1 MARRSE
7 DERMVPAW
15 LDRAVAIGWRVA
27 FLVAVAFVLYLL
39 LTYLRLIVL
48 PVFVALV
55 ATAVIAPL
63 VNILERRGIH
73 RLAGTWIVFLGLTG
87 LAGGFLVYV
96 IPQLVDEFE
105 GLDDT
110 VAEAADDIR
119 EWLVDGPIG
128 LSERQIDDAFGQVER
143 QFEDNQ
149 ETLVQGVI
157 SGALTAVEIIVGA
170 LVTLVLTFF
179 FVKDGPRM
187 VGWIQDQTPQR
198 FGRDLAEVGRRSWSS
213 LSAYFR
219 GVTIDGLI
227 EGTLMAIALIILGVP
242 LVAPLAILTFLGGYV
257 PFIGATLAGTVTA
270 MVALATRGLG
280 AAVVVIIVTIA
291 IQNLEN
297 QLLQPLVMGK
307 VTKLHPVVVLVAVT
321 TGGILGGIPGLF
333 VAVPITV
340 VAVRVATY
348 FIHEREPPE
357 EPIDGSTGEPP
368 LPIEAAG

>member
-87 LAGGFLVYV
+87 LAAGFLVYV
-96 IPQLVDEFE
+96 IPQLIDEFE

>member
-1 MARRSE
+1 MARRS
-7 DERMVPAW
+7 DTERAVPGW

-27 FLVAVAFVLYLL
+27 FLVGVAFVLYLL

-48 PVFVALV
+48 PIFVALI
-55 ATAVIAPL
+55 ATAVISPA
-63 VNILERRGIH
+63 VNWLEGRGVH
-73 RLAGTWIVFLGLTG
+73 RLAGTWIVFLA
-87 LAGGFLVYV
+87 LAGATAGFFVYV
-96 IPQLVDEFE
+96 IPQLVDEFQ

-110 VAEAADDIR
+110 VGEAVDDIR
-119 EWLVDGPIG
+119 DWLVDGPLG
-128 LSERQIDDAFGQVER
+128 LSERQLDDAIAQIET

-149 ETLVQGVI
+149 DTIVQGAI
-157 SGALTAVEIIVGA
+157 TGAMTAVEIVVGA

-187 VGWIQDQTPQR
+187 VAWIQEQTPQR
-198 FGRDLAEVGRRSWSS
+198 FGRDIAEVGRRSWGS

-242 LVAPLAILTFLGGYV
+242 LVAPLAILTFLGGYI
-257 PFIGATLAGTVTA
+257 PFIGATLAGAVTA

-280 AAVVVIIVTIA
+280 AAIVVVIVTIA

-348 FIHEREPPE
+348 FIHDREPPE
-357 EPIDGSTGEPP
+357 QEAGPERGEGPW
-368 LPIEAAG
+368 PIEAAG